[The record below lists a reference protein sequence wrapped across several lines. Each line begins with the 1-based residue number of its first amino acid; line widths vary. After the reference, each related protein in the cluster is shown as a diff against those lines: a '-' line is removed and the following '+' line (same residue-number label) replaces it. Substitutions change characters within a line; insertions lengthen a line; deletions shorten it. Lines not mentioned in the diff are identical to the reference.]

1 MTFDLEYALR
11 LLPDLLSGAL
21 VTLQVTLVGMAIAL
35 VGGLV
40 LALLRLSK
48 NPFVRYPLGFF
59 VEFTRSTPVVIQ
71 LFVVFY
77 VLPRYGFSISP
88 FVAGAVTLGI
98 HYSCYTSEVYRAGIA
113 AVPKGQWEAARA
125 LNFSRSRTWRR
136 LILPQAVPPIIPVL
150 GNYLIAMFKETPVL
164 FTISVHELLF
174 VALNEA
180 YRTYR
185 YLEPITL
192 VGIIFL
198 ALSLIASV
206 AVRFTERMTR
216 IG

>member
-1 MTFDLEYALR
+1 MTFDPEYAMT
-11 LLPDLLSGAL
+11 LLPGLLSGAI
-21 VTLQVTLVGMAIAL
+21 VTVQVTLVGMAIAL

-40 LALLRLSK
+40 LVLLRLSK
-48 NPFVRYPLGFF
+48 NPLVRYPLNFF
-59 VEFTRSTPVVIQ
+59 IEFVRSTPVVIQ

-113 AVPKGQWEAARA
+113 SVPKGQWEAARA
-125 LNFSRSRTWRR
+125 LNFSLARTWSRV
-136 LILPQAVPPIIPVL
+136 ILPQAVPPVIPML
-150 GNYLIAMFKETPVL
+150 GNYFIAMFKETPVL
-164 FTISVHELLF
+164 FTISVGELLF
-174 VALNEA
+174 VALNAA
-180 YRTYR
+180 YQTYR

-198 ALSLIASV
+198 VLSLVAS
-206 AVRFTERMTR
+206 ASIRLTERITR

>member
-1 MTFDLEYALR
+1 MTFDLQYAMT
-11 LLPDLLSGAL
+11 LLPGLLSGAV
-21 VTLQVTLVGMAIAL
+21 VTVQVTLVGMTIAL
-35 VGGLV
+35 AGGVILV
-40 LALLRLSK
+40 LLRLSR
-48 NPFVRYPLGFF
+48 NPLVRYPLNFF
-59 VEFTRSTPVVIQ
+59 IEFVRSTPVVIQ

-88 FVAGAVTLGI
+88 FIAGAVTLGI

-113 AVPKGQWEAARA
+113 SVPKGQWEAARA
-125 LNFSRSRTWRR
+125 LNLSRGRTWRR
-136 LILPQAVPPIIPVL
+136 VILPQAVPPVVPML
-150 GNYLIAMFKETPVL
+150 GNYFIAMFKETPVL
-164 FTISVHELLF
+164 FTISVGELLF

-180 YRTYR
+180 YQTYR

-198 ALSLIASV
+198 GLSLVASASV
-206 AVRFTERMTR
+206 RLTERIIR